1 MLGVWNEVL
10 VGLQHVRAIAHR
22 RQVLDLLPKDLTR
35 FDRPPSTDKAE
46 DLAKDG
52 VYRWPEPTL
61 RFFLAMNVQRSSILM
76 KEQASVCGGLAGSD
90 RVACTNQPETVL

>member
-1 MLGVWNEVL
+1 MFLYANRQFIRFSEDLSTSITNVMLGVWNEIL

-35 FDRPPSTDKAE
+35 FDRPSSTGKAE

-52 VYRWPEPTL
+52 VHR
-61 RFFLAMNVQRSSILM
+61 
-76 KEQASVCGGLAGSD
+76 
-90 RVACTNQPETVL
+90 

>member
-1 MLGVWNEVL
+1 MLGLWDKIL

-22 RQVLDLLPKDLTR
+22 RQMLDLLPKDLTG

-52 VYRWPEPTL
+52 VYR
-61 RFFLAMNVQRSSILM
+61 
-76 KEQASVCGGLAGSD
+76 
-90 RVACTNQPETVL
+90 